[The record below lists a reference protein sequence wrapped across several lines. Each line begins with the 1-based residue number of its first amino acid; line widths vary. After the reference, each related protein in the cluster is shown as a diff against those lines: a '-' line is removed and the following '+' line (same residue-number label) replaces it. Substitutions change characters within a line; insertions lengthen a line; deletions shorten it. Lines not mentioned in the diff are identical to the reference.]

1 MSYIVPSNRIQV
13 LVTGSKSIIEI
24 INVLSSDLR
33 NLNIK
38 ELLPFL
44 YEIKNGLTMDE
55 KQHLQLTAV
64 TNYSKMLYL
73 LEQLQ
78 SKDEE
83 TLLGFVKAIYKSS
96 QQEGNG
102 KHCEIIKLFQA
113 RGVVINEL
121 TSEQ

>member
-1 MSYIVPSNRIQV
+1 MSYIVPSNRIEV
-13 LVTGSKSIIEI
+13 SVTGSESIIEI
-24 INVLSSDLR
+24 INALSSELC

-55 KQHLQLTAV
+55 KQHLQLTGV

-78 SKDEE
+78 FKDEE
-83 TLLGFVKAIYKSS
+83 TLLGFIKAIYKSS
-96 QQEGNG
+96 QQEGNS

-113 RGVVINEL
+113 RGVVINEF

>member
-13 LVTGSKSIIEI
+13 LVTGSESIIEI
-24 INVLSSDLR
+24 INALYPELL

-38 ELLPFL
+38 QLLPYL
-44 YEIKNGLTMDE
+44 YQIKNGLTMDE
-55 KQHLQLTAV
+55 KQHLQLTEV

-83 TLLGFVKAIYKSS
+83 TLLGFVKAI
-96 QQEGNG
+96 
-102 KHCEIIKLFQA
+102 
-113 RGVVINEL
+113 
-121 TSEQ
+121 